1 MPSPMMTLLRLLA
14 CLLLLGAVRATA
26 QTHSWTVFAGAP
38 VAGVTDGSGTAAR
51 FNQPHYLAID
61 ASGNVFVTDTG
72 NSTLR
77 RITPAGVVSTY
88 AGVAGSSI
96 YVDGAATLARFV
108 APMGVAVLNNAAV
121 LVTEVNSHTL
131 RFITPDRVV
140 NTAGGS
146 TGLSGSIDAFLESAR
161 FFNPSG
167 IVVDSNQNTYI
178 ADASNHTIR
187 RITLASSVTTF
198 AGTAG
203 QAGTTDGAGAAAR
216 FNRPRGLAI
225 DGNNTLYV
233 ADTGSHTIRRIT
245 ADGTVTTLAGLG
257 GSSGSSDGSGSS
269 ARFNSPW
276 GVTVDRS
283 GTIYVA
289 DTGNHTLRRVTGS
302 GVVTTIGGVAGSAGS
317 AEGNTTQARFSAPV
331 GVAADGSGAIF
342 VAVRDSHLIARG
354 ALDTMPAILTPPF
367 AQAVPPN
374 TQVEFSVTA
383 TGGGLSFQ
391 WRRNG
396 TPIPNATGATLVVPA
411 ADAASLGNY
420 SVLVSNSAGSVVS
433 DDAALTIS
441 PALASG
447 RITNLAIRS
456 QAGTGDDTLIVGF
469 NVGGGSPAAN
479 KPILIRGAGPALA
492 GFGVGG
498 ALVDPKLELFSGPN
512 RILENDDWGGNAQ
525 IVTVGGQ
532 VGAFSFP
539 SPTSKDAALY
549 NPNLSPGS
557 YSVWITGN
565 GGTTGVALAEIY
577 DATPGATFTVSTP
590 RLTNVSARTRV
601 GTGDEIL
608 IAGFSIS
615 GSAHRTVLIRAIG
628 PTLSAFGVPG
638 ALANPRLELYSGPD
652 RMLENDDWGGTAALS
667 AAFTS
672 VAAFS
677 LPENSRDAAIL
688 VTLAPGSYTAQVSG
702 VGNTT
707 GVALVEVYEIP

>member
-1 MPSPMMTLLRLLA
+1 MRNLPCLLA
-14 CLLLLGAVRATA
+14 CSLLFAAGSVNA
-26 QTHSWTVFAGAP
+26 QTHSWTLFAGASA
-38 VAGVTDGSGTAAR
+38 AGSADGLGGAAR

-61 ASGNVFVTDTG
+61 GGGNVFVTDTG

-77 RITPAGVVSTY
+77 RITPAGLVSTY
-88 AGVAGSSI
+88 AGVAGTSLYI
-96 YVDGAATLARFV
+96 DGAATQARFV
-108 APMGVAVLNNAAV
+108 APTGIAVLANGSI

-131 RFITPDRVV
+131 RFVTPARDV

-178 ADASNHTIR
+178 ADTSNHTIR
-187 RITLASSVTTF
+187 RITLASAVTTF

-203 QAGTTDGAGAAAR
+203 QAGTADGVGPAAR

-233 ADTGSHTIRRIT
+233 ADTGSNTIRRIT
-245 ADGTVTTLAGLG
+245 SDGTVTTLAGLG
-257 GSSGSSDGSGSS
+257 GSSGSNDGTGVA
-269 ARFNSPW
+269 ARFNGPW
-276 GVTVDRS
+276 GITVDRA
-283 GTIYVA
+283 GAIFVA
-289 DTGNHTLRRVTGS
+289 DTGNHLIRRLTGS
-302 GVVTTIGGVAGSAGS
+302 GVVTTIGGAAGSAGT
-317 AEGNTTQARFSAPV
+317 AEGNAANARFSSPI
-331 GVAADGSGAIF
+331 GVAVDASGAIF
-342 VAVRDSHLIARG
+342 VASRDGNVISRG
-354 ALDTMPAILTPPF
+354 ALDTQPVIVTQPV
-367 AQAVPPN
+367 AQVVPPN

-383 TGGGLSFQ
+383 TGGGLSYQ

-396 TPIPNATGATLVVPA
+396 APIANATAATHVIPA
-411 ADAASLGNY
+411 ADAGSVGSY
-420 SVLVSNSAGSVVS
+420 SVLVSNSAGTALSA
-433 DDAALTIS
+433 DAALTIS

-456 QAGTGDDTLIVGF
+456 QAGTGDNTLIVGF
-469 NVGGGSPAAN
+469 NVGGGSPTAN
-479 KPILIRGAGPALA
+479 KPILLRGVGPALA
-492 GFGVGG
+492 AFGVGG
-498 ALVDPKLELFSGPN
+498 ALADPKLELFSGAN
-512 RILENDDWGGNAQ
+512 RILENDDWAGNAQ
-525 IVTVGGQ
+525 VTTVGTQ
-532 VGAFSFP
+532 VGAFAYGNP
-539 SPTSKDAALY
+539 ASKDAALY

-565 GGTTGVALAEIY
+565 GNTTGVALAEIY
-577 DATPGATFTVSTP
+577 DATPSATFTVTTP

-615 GSAHRTVLIRAIG
+615 GSSSRTVLIRAIG
-628 PTLSAFGVPG
+628 PTLTTFGVPG
-638 ALANPRLELYSGPD
+638 ALANPRLELYSGAN
-652 RMLENDDWGGTAALS
+652 RLLENDDWGGTAVLAT
-667 AAFTS
+667 AFSS
-672 VAAFS
+672 VAAFA
-677 LPENSRDAAIL
+677 LPADSRDAAIL